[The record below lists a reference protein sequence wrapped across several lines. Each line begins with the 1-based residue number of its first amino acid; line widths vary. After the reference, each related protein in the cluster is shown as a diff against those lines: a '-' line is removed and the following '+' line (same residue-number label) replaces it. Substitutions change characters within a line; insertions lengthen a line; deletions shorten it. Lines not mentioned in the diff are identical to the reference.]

1 MIRPYL
7 RDLINNHKPTTELN
21 NNNNNNNNN
30 RAEWKIEL
38 VMQNN
43 FISNKNSEDTRT
55 IYSAS
60 KPVEIYMG
68 SDTENAIDTLFNTIL
83 GRIQQAIET
92 LNEKESGFSHE
103 SVALLYYYFQK
114 VDIRRSESYII
125 SPDWTVSKKATINP
139 KNEKDNECFKWSII
153 RGLNYNKIKEKE
165 LKKIEKFR
173 RVDTD
178 FSSHQRYWEEFE
190 QNNTSVA
197 LNILFVLHNSE
208 EIKLAYKSNYNKH
221 KKQVILLIIN
231 DESNNHYYFA
241 VKNLAELNF
250 LGWLRGKKEAI
261 TNGNT
266 DFEDALDDALNYQN
280 TEKDPQKIL
289 KLKPILISIIGKG

>member
-21 NNNNNNNNN
+21 NNNNNNNNDKNNNNNN
-30 RAEWKIEL
+30 RVEWKIQP

-43 FISNKNSEDTRT
+43 FISNNNSEDTRT

-68 SDTENAIDTLFNTIL
+68 SDTENAIDTFFNTIL

-92 LNEKESGFSHE
+92 LNETESG
-103 SVALLYYYFQK
+103 LLE
-114 VDIRRSESYII
+114 DTTRRESYII
-125 SPDWTVSKKATINP
+125 SPDWIVSKKATINP

-153 RGLNYNKIKEKE
+153 GGLNHNKINEKE

-178 FSSHQRYWEEFE
+178 FSSHQRDWEE
-190 QNNTSVA
+190 
-197 LNILFVLHNSE
+197 LNRTILQL
-208 EIKLAYKSNYNKH
+208 
-221 KKQVILLIIN
+221 LLI
-231 DESNNHYYFA
+231 SYLYRTT
-241 VKNLAELNF
+241 VK
-250 LGWLRGKKEAI
+250 K
-261 TNGNT
+261 
-266 DFEDALDDALNYQN
+266 
-280 TEKDPQKIL
+280 
-289 KLKPILISIIGKG
+289 